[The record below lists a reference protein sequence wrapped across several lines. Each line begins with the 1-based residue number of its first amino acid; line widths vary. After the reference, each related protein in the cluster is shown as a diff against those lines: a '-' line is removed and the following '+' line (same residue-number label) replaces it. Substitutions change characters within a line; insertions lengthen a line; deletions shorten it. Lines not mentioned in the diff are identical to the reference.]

1 MKTLHV
7 QHEPK
12 SEYDPYQNLA
22 YEIIVRAIADYRSL
36 GQKLSLPLYPDE
48 KRKVENE
55 MKSISRFFL
64 SRWYS
69 RLSGLDNGVEMLE
82 ILDEEVFGIDY

>member
-22 YEIIVRAIADYRSL
+22 YEIILRAIADYRSL

-55 MKSISRFFL
+55 KG
-64 SRWYS
+64 
-69 RLSGLDNGVEMLE
+69 RLATIWQHLIKLIELHRITAKRAN
-82 ILDEEVFGIDY
+82 

>member
-22 YEIIVRAIADYRSL
+22 YEIILRAIADYRSL
-36 GQKLSLPLYPDE
+36 GQKLSLPLYPNE

-64 SRWYS
+64 SRWCS
-69 RLSGLDNGVEMLE
+69 ALSGNDIGPKILKALDM
-82 ILDEEVFGIDY
+82 EVFGDD